1 MSSKS
6 GDRQTGA
13 ETLVQI
19 SEYDGTPKLPR
30 ESGYT
35 KQETADL
42 RAEYG
47 VLRTYFK
54 TRPDRYREV
63 QTWLNQ
69 ARYGVGYDT
78 FLARNAAYAVLT
90 GAVFFVVGVVF
101 ASLLANQGVF
111 EPLNWPAEGG
121 APDILSPLAAYKGW
135 IAGGVLALLLS
146 AVSALTV
153 WTALYR
159 SPKFVVDLRRRKI
172 NYTLPHAIVFMYA
185 MAHGGMTLF
194 EVIKKTAEADDAY
207 GEVAN
212 EFDTVVRDV
221 ELYGNDIITAL
232 QNARNTTPSENFEQ
246 FLDDMLTA
254 LDSGAEMSVF
264 FEEQSKTY
272 LDRSKE
278 DQEGFLETLA
288 LLSEVFVTLL
298 VAGPLFFVVLMIII
312 GLLQGGGTL
321 VLLTTFIY
329 VIFPAGLIAFTAGI
343 TALSEPYREYR
354 TKLNVADDAGQHDH
368 KTRAD
373 LDQWVRDHEEQR
385 DELNARADGLL
396 AEADQLT
403 EAEAAVADQ
412 LAEAEDAAT
421 EQPKESDASEDTDA
435 EIAELEALAGA
446 ARAGAAK
453 HQQKL
458 TQLEE
463 YDAERRWHRLRQ
475 LARQPFESGVTNP
488 LLSLVVSVPAA
499 VLFVGLQL
507 VSTAVDPSLSGVV
520 EAPFATTTRL
530 IVLPFLIVITPVGL
544 FYELRQARED
554 RFVQNFPATLN
565 ILASANNM
573 GVPLTD
579 ALEMVSRWSTSLYA
593 AEFRKV
599 RNDIEWH
606 NDSKSALLAFANR
619 LQVPSISRTV
629 KLVAEGS
636 RSSGDLG
643 RVLSVAATD
652 TRERYRIVRRRTQM
666 MSAYVVVVVLGA
678 IIYLGVISLLEYSFL
693 SPLEDLQTRS
703 VTDATGTTRAAPA
716 SFSFIPIDTYRTL
729 LFHSVLIQ
737 SVGSGLIAGQL
748 SNGSVLSGIK
758 YAVGLVALSLLVFW
772 VVIG

>member
-1 MSSKS
+1 MSPKS
-6 GDRQTGA
+6 SEKRAGA
-13 ETLVQI
+13 ETLVQL
-19 SEYDGTPKLPR
+19 SDYDGTPNVPR

-35 KQETADL
+35 KQEIADL

-47 VLRTYFK
+47 LLRTYFK
-54 TRPDRYREV
+54 THPDRYREV

-121 APDILSPLAAYKGW
+121 APDTLSPLAPYKGW

-153 WTALYR
+153 WLLLYR

-194 EVIKKTAEADDAY
+194 EVMKKTAEADDAY

-321 VLLTTFIY
+321 VLLVTFIY

-343 TALSEPYREYR
+343 TALSEPYKEYR
-354 TKLNVADDAGQHDH
+354 TKLTVEDDAGQHEH

-373 LDQWVRDHEEQR
+373 LDQWVRDHEKQR
-385 DELNARADGLL
+385 DELNARADELL
-396 AEADQLT
+396 AEAEQLADA
-403 EAEAAVADQ
+403 EEAA
-412 LAEAEDAAT
+412 AEQSDDTAT
-421 EQPKESDASEDTDA
+421 EQPDESDTRDETDA
-435 EIAELEALAGA
+435 EIAELEALAAA
-446 ARAGAAK
+446 ARGGAAK
-453 HQQKL
+453 HQRKL

-475 LARQPFESGVTNP
+475 LTRQPFESGVTNP
-488 LLSLVVSVPAA
+488 LLSLVVSVPVA

-520 EAPFATTTRL
+520 KAPFATTTRL
-530 IVLPFLIVITPVGL
+530 IVLPFLIAIAPVGL
-544 FYELRQARED
+544 FYELRQAREN

-666 MSAYVVVVVLGA
+666 MGAYVVVVVLGA

-693 SPLEDLQTRS
+693 SPLEELQTKS

-716 SFSFIPIDTYRTL
+716 SFALIPIDTYRTL